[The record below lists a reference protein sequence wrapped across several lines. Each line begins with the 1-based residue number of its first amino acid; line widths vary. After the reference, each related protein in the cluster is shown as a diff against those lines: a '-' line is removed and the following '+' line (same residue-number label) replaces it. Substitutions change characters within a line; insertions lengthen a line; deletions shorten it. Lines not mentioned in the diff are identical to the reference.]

1 MSLSMVALLL
11 AAASCS
17 GNKAK
22 SNDSDSVATEIAADT
37 VTADTTVADTVA
49 VVEEAEAPAA
59 PKTTNKKTTP
69 AATRTD
75 NKTDNPA
82 AVANEQVKS
91 AVDAAVAKTKEVAK
105 EGVSDASEKAKSWKD
120 KKKKQT
126 EE

>member
-1 MSLSMVALLL
+1 MKKTLMSLSMVALLL

-22 SNDSDSVATEIAADT
+22 SNDSDSVATEIA
-37 VTADTTVADTVA
+37 
-49 VVEEAEAPAA
+49 PAA

-69 AATRTD
+69 SATRTD

>member
-37 VTADTTVADTVA
+37 IA